1 VNLKKKIFYQV
12 TGLLFV
18 LITSVS
24 IVIAIFQLKE
34 HRQHAVQLRKNDAVF
49 ISQQCEK
56 LLIWDD
62 RVRINTL
69 LNEAVLNDNA
79 VDYAFITKQGEPYIH
94 TFDKGFPRLLLQIN
108 ANAKHIPRVVRL
120 RNENNEIMYD
130 IAILINNS
138 KAVLHIGMSQKKI
151 DSHLYLPISKIILIS
166 MIILSIGVFLAAW
179 VAALVTREIDRMTAK
194 LRLNEEKLRQIV
206 ENSTNIFYTHTIEHE
221 LTYISP
227 QIEALLGYNAREAM
241 IRWTELASD
250 HPVNKK
256 GYARTVKAIVTGQVQ
271 PPYELEL
278 VHKNGRKVWVAV
290 HEAPVVK
297 NGKTVSMVGSLTDIT
312 ERKQA
317 EQALQESE
325 ERMRRYIDAID
336 SIRIGLFIV
345 DPDYNVR
352 YMNNTMIRWFGN
364 QTGKTCYR
372 SVAKSD
378 APCPFCQLKT
388 VIEYGEKVTYQPT
401 IADGRTFWISAAP
414 IKNRDGLVSKMEV
427 IQDITKRKQAEQALQ
442 VSEQRLRNIIE
453 NMPVMMDAF
462 DDKGVIIAWN
472 RECEHVTGFS
482 KKEIIDNPDAAKLL
496 YPDEKYQTYLLDK
509 IAEYGNKFRNLEWD
523 ITCKDGI
530 KKTILWSNISE
541 THPIPGWYA
550 WAVGIDISKQ
560 KKKEQEIRKLSKVVE
575 TSSHAVV
582 ITDLET
588 RIVYVN
594 QGLLITGG
602 FENDKEISGK
612 SVLLFSDE
620 EGAKRLHEKIIPT
633 LLSEGAWQG
642 EINVKRKNGTLFPA
656 EMNCSVLQGETG
668 KPEYLVSV
676 YSDITE
682 RKRAESVIKAALKE
696 KEVLLREIHHR
707 VKNNLQV
714 IISLLNL
721 QSKKITNKIA
731 LESLTESNTRIRA
744 MSLIHEILY
753 QSDDLA
759 KIDFEAYIKKL
770 VKAIARAFTG
780 SGGNISYSVTVAQIG
795 LSIDDAVPIALIIN
809 ELLTNVYKY
818 AFPAKRRGKVE
829 IILKKSG
836 QQMTEL
842 SISDNGIGLP
852 DDIDIHHS
860 ETLGLQLVS
869 DLAEKQLEGGLQI
882 ERVNG
887 TRFVIRF
894 KPQKTDGKE

>member
-1 VNLKKKIFYQV
+1 MNLKRKIFFQV

-18 LITSVS
+18 LIISVS
-24 IVIAIFQLKE
+24 TVIAIFTLKE
-34 HRQHAVQLRKNDAVF
+34 HRQHAVQLGINDVVS

-56 LLIWDD
+56 LLMWDD
-62 RVRINTL
+62 RLGIKTL
-69 LNEAVLNDNA
+69 LNEVVLNDN
-79 VDYAFITKQGEPYIH
+79 VLDYAFIIKQGEPYIH

-108 ANAKHIPRVVRL
+108 VNTKHIPEVVRL

-138 KAVLHIGMSQKKI
+138 KAVLHVGMSLEKV
-151 DSHLYLPISKIILIS
+151 DHHLYLPISKIILIS
-166 MIILSIGVFLAAW
+166 LVIMGIGVFLAAW
-179 VAALVTREIDRMTAK
+179 VATLVTRKIDRMTAK
-194 LRLNEEKLRQIV
+194 LRLNEEKLRQII

-221 LTYISP
+221 VTYISP
-227 QIEALLGYNAREAM
+227 QMEAILGYKPDEAM
-241 IRWTELASD
+241 IRWTEFVSD

-256 GYARTVKAIVTGQVQ
+256 GVALTQKAIATGQAQ
-271 PPYELEL
+271 PPYELEV
-278 VHKNGRKVWVAV
+278 VHKNSRKAWVAV
-290 HEAPVVK
+290 NEAPVVK

-336 SIRIGLFIV
+336 SIGIGLFIV

-352 YMNNTMIRWFGN
+352 YMNNTMIRWFGDH
-364 QTGKTCYR
+364 TGKTCYR

-378 APCPFCQLKT
+378 TPCPFCQLKT
-388 VIEYGEKVTYQPT
+388 VIENGEKATYQPT
-401 IADGRTFWISAAP
+401 IADGRTFSISATP

-427 IQDITKRKQAEQALQ
+427 VQDITKRKQADQALRE
-442 VSEQRLRNIIE
+442 SEKRLRDIIE

-482 KKEIIDNPDAAKLL
+482 KKEIIGNPDVTKLL
-496 YPDEKYQTYLLDK
+496 YPDKNYQTYILEK

-523 ITCKDGI
+523 ITCKDGNE
-530 KKTILWSNISE
+530 KTILWSNISE

-550 WAVGIDISKQ
+550 WAIGIDISEQ
-560 KKKEQEIRKLSKVVE
+560 KKKEREIRKLSKVVE
-575 TSSHAVV
+575 TSNQAVA

-594 QGLLITGG
+594 QGLLKNSS
-602 FENDKEISGK
+602 FENDELIGK
-612 SVLLFSDE
+612 PVLHFSDE
-620 EGAKRLHEKIIPT
+620 EGAKLFHEEIMPT

-642 EINVKRKNGTLFPA
+642 EINLKRKDGTLFPTD
-656 EMNCSVLQGETG
+656 MNCSVICTETG
-668 KPEYLVSV
+668 EPEYLVAI

-682 RKRAESVIKAALKE
+682 RKRAENVIKAALKE

-707 VKNNLQV
+707 VKNNLQI

-759 KIDFEAYIKKL
+759 KIDFKDYINKL
-770 VKAIARAFTG
+770 IKAIAHAFTG
-780 SGGNISYSVTVAQIG
+780 SGGNISYSVTVAQIR
-795 LSIDDAVPIALIIN
+795 LSVDDAVPIALIIN
-809 ELLTNVYKY
+809 ELLTNSYKY
-818 AFPAKRRGKVE
+818 AFPAQRRGKVE

-836 QQMTEL
+836 PQVTEL

-869 DLAEKQLEGGLQI
+869 DLAEDQLEGSLQI

-894 KPQKTDGKE
+894 SPQKTNGKE

>member
-1 VNLKKKIFYQV
+1 VNLKRKIFFQV

-18 LITSVS
+18 LIISVS
-24 IVIAIFQLKE
+24 TVIAIFTLKE
-34 HRQHAVQLRKNDAVF
+34 HRQHAVQLGINDVVF

-56 LLIWDD
+56 LLMWDD
-62 RVRINTL
+62 RLGIKTL
-69 LNEAVLNDNA
+69 LNEVVLNDN
-79 VDYAFITKQGEPYIH
+79 VLDYAFIIKQGEPYIH

-108 ANAKHIPRVVRL
+108 VNTKHIPEVVRL

-138 KAVLHIGMSQKKI
+138 KAVLHVGMSLEKV
-151 DSHLYLPISKIILIS
+151 DHHLYLPISKIILIS
-166 MIILSIGVFLAAW
+166 LVIMGIGVFLAAW
-179 VAALVTREIDRMTAK
+179 VATLVTRKIDRMTAK
-194 LRLNEEKLRQIV
+194 LRLNEEKLRQII

-221 LTYISP
+221 VTYISP
-227 QIEALLGYNAREAM
+227 QMEAILGYKPDEAM
-241 IRWTELASD
+241 IRWTEFVSD

-256 GYARTVKAIVTGQVQ
+256 GVALTQKAIATGQAQ
-271 PPYELEL
+271 PPYELEV
-278 VHKNGRKVWVAV
+278 VHKNSRKAWVAV
-290 HEAPVVK
+290 NEAPVVK

-336 SIRIGLFIV
+336 SIGIGLFIV

-352 YMNNTMIRWFGN
+352 YMNNTMIRWFGDH
-364 QTGKTCYR
+364 TGKTCYR

-378 APCPFCQLKT
+378 TPCPFCQLKT
-388 VIEYGEKVTYQPT
+388 VIENGEKATYQPT
-401 IADGRTFWISAAP
+401 IADGRTFSISATP

-427 IQDITKRKQAEQALQ
+427 VQDITKRKQADQALRE
-442 VSEQRLRNIIE
+442 SEKRLRDIIE

-482 KKEIIDNPDAAKLL
+482 KKEIIGNPDVTKLL
-496 YPDEKYQTYLLDK
+496 YPDKNYQTYILEK

-523 ITCKDGI
+523 ITCKDGNE
-530 KKTILWSNISE
+530 KTILWSNISE

-550 WAVGIDISKQ
+550 WAIGIDISEQ
-560 KKKEQEIRKLSKVVE
+560 KKKEREIRKLSKVVE
-575 TSSHAVV
+575 TSNQAVA

-594 QGLLITGG
+594 QGLLKNSS
-602 FENDKEISGK
+602 FENDELIGK
-612 SVLLFSDE
+612 PVLHFSDE
-620 EGAKRLHEKIIPT
+620 EGAKLFHEEIMPT

-642 EINVKRKNGTLFPA
+642 EINLKRKDGTLFPTD
-656 EMNCSVLQGETG
+656 MNCSVICTETG
-668 KPEYLVSV
+668 EPEYLVAI

-682 RKRAESVIKAALKE
+682 RKRAENVIKAALKE

-707 VKNNLQV
+707 VKNNLQI

-759 KIDFEAYIKKL
+759 KIDFKAYINKL
-770 VKAIARAFTG
+770 IKVVARAFTG
-780 SGGNISYSVTVAQIG
+780 SGGNISYSVTVAQIR
-795 LSIDDAVPIALIIN
+795 LSVDDAVPIALIIN
-809 ELLTNVYKY
+809 ELLTNSYKY
-818 AFPAKRRGKVE
+818 AFPAQRRGKVE

-836 QQMTEL
+836 PQATEL

-869 DLAEKQLEGGLQI
+869 DLAEGQLEGSLQI

-894 KPQKTDGKE
+894 SPQKTNGKE